1 MSNVANTIGPQ
12 HQLAI
17 NGLDKIKQSAKS
29 RLQNNLLF
37 AGNVTPK
44 EAWFLLQEDDHSVL
58 CDVRTS
64 AEWNFVGVPD
74 LSTLNKEPILLSW
87 QIFPGMEVNSDFI
100 NDFEKIQNYYE
111 KLRLGRVHSI
121 QTASEKQAFYNHVS
135 NPILVKVRNFL
146 LKNTNI
152 ALRRTKNIYNYN
164 ALNELNKI
172 I

>member
-87 QIFPGMEVNSDFI
+87 QIFPGMEINSDFI
-100 NDFEKIQNYYE
+100 NDFEKIVIDYSNIVVFICRSGSRSASAAEYCTAKGYANCFN
-111 KLRLGRVHSI
+111 LLGGFEGPPNMDNHRGNR
-121 QTASEKQAFYNHVS
+121 AGWKNQALPWVQS
-135 NPILVKVRNFL
+135 
-146 LKNTNI
+146 
-152 ALRRTKNIYNYN
+152 
-164 ALNELNKI
+164 
-172 I
+172 